1 MLLEVVIERILI
13 AVGDLME
20 AWMSAVARAMKKRI
34 REGREC

>member
-1 MLLEVVIERILI
+1 MEVVIERILI

-20 AWMSAVARAMKKRI
+20 AWMSAVAHAMKERI